1 MPESTTV
8 AILARPGSDRE
19 VIAWDVWRKRWAVSC
34 HEPARDGRA
43 NDALLAVLA
52 DALGVPAS
60 RLRWTAG
67 TRSRLKTLCVDG
79 LPAAEIDRRLRA
91 ASGSPPRG
99 PT

>member
-1 MPESTTV
+1 VAESTTL

-19 VIAWDVWRKRWAVSC
+19 VIVWDVWRKRWAVSC
-34 HEPARDGRA
+34 REPARDGRA
-43 NDALLAVLA
+43 NDAVLAVLA
-52 DALGVPAS
+52 DALGIARS

-67 TRSRLKTLCVDG
+67 TRSRLKTVKVEG
-79 LPAAEIDRRLRA
+79 IPAAEIDRRLRA